1 MSHCFIIAE
10 AGVNHNGSFEMAMK
24 LVELAASV
32 GADAVKFQTFN
43 PEALATANAP
53 KADYQRQAVPEDNSM
68 LAMLQKL
75 QLNEDEYYRLQ
86 EHCKSLGITF
96 LSTPF
101 DIESMKFLVDKMGL
115 KKIKIGSGDVT
126 YAPLLLETA
135 KRGCSIILSTG
146 MSTLGEIEDAL
157 AVLSYGYLNQ
167 NSPNSYEEVIQQFYL
182 KRPWD
187 LLKEK
192 VVLLHCVSNYPAAFE
207 EANLSVLATLRQAFG
222 LKVGYSD
229 HTLGIEAPIAAVAL
243 GAEVIE
249 KHITL
254 DNTLPG
260 PDHKASLE
268 GPQFKQMVD
277 SIRHIEKALGERYKA
292 PAPSEIQMAKIARR
306 AIVASKKITK
316 NQIIALEDL
325 AYKRPGVGLSPMLC
339 WDLVGTKALSD
350 YETDQCI
357 EVYSKAD

>member
-1 MSHCFIIAE
+1 VSNCYIIAE
-10 AGVNHNGSFEMAMK
+10 AGVNHNGSFDMAIK
-24 LVELAASV
+24 LVELAAST

-43 PEALATANAP
+43 PEALATTNAP
-53 KADYQRQAVPEDNSM
+53 KADYQREAVPEDNSM
-68 LAMLQKL
+68 LTMLQKL
-75 QLNEDEYYRLQ
+75 QLNEEEYYRLQ
-86 EHCKSLGITF
+86 ERCKSLGIAF

-101 DIESMKFLVDKMGL
+101 DLESMRFLVDKMGL

-135 KRGCSIILSTG
+135 KRGCSVILSTG
-146 MSTLGEIEDAL
+146 MSTLGEIEAAL
-157 AVLSYGYLNQ
+157 AVLSYGYLNTKF
-167 NSPNSYEEVIQQFYL
+167 PTSYEEIMQHFYA
-182 KRPWD
+182 KRPWA
-187 LLKEK
+187 LLREK

-268 GPQFKQMVD
+268 GNAFKQMVD
-277 SIRHIEKALGERYKA
+277 AIRHIEKAIGESYKA

-306 AIVASKKITK
+306 AIVANKKIAK
-316 NQIIALEDL
+316 NHLLSLGDL

-339 WDLVGTKALSD
+339 WDLVGTKAVLD
-350 YETDQCI
+350 YEADQCI
-357 EVYSKAD
+357 EIYSKAE